1 MSHFHLIALVSG
13 LLISACGTVSA
24 TAESSRQ
31 KTTNPIPMKR
41 FLCLL
46 SLLACFCAGAQEMNS
61 LMFRR
66 GVTSPELSEESVTF
80 RFIAP
85 KARQVQ
91 VSASWLGYQPSALP
105 MVQGQDG
112 VWSVTVPMPEPELY
126 TYTFVVDGVS
136 VLDPANVFVQRD
148 GARYMNA
155 FLVPGG
161 FASDYAESSRPGN
174 VEHVWYYSAENG
186 MTRRMYVYTPYG
198 FDRSGKTRYP
208 VLYLLHGGGGDEDA
222 WSTLGRT
229 CQILD
234 NLIAAGKAEP
244 MLVVMPNGNPAQ
256 YAAQTLGIP
265 VKADVKQYSSNF
277 DNYSSLVADILPY
290 VEKNYPV
297 IKNRKGRAVAG
308 LSMGGGQSFFIAFR
322 NVDKF
327 ANVGIF
333 SSGLI
338 GSSAIG
344 GAPFDAEA
352 LFPGMYSAPE
362 KYDKFDV
369 IYLAC
374 GTEDNRIDGMR
385 DFKDKLEAK
394 GYKGV
399 VWEQYP
405 GAHEWK
411 VWRRNLASFVQL
423 LFHK

>member
-1 MSHFHLIALVSG
+1 MKRISVLLAAAAIAL
-13 LLISACGTVSA
+13 
-24 TAESSRQ
+24 SS
-31 KTTNPIPMKR
+31 
-41 FLCLL
+41 FCL
-46 SLLACFCAGAQEMNS
+46 GAQEMNS

-66 GVTSPELSEESVTF
+66 SVTSPELSEGNITF
-80 RFIAP
+80 RFNAP
-85 KARQVQ
+85 KARKVE
-91 VSASWLGYQPSALP
+91 VSPSWLGYTGTLSMTQE
-105 MVQGQDG
+105 GDG
-112 VWSVTVPMPEPELY
+112 VWSVTVPQPDPELY
-126 TYTFVVDGVS
+126 TYTFLVDGVS
-136 VLDPANVFVQRD
+136 MLDPANVFVQRD

-155 FLVPGG
+155 VLIPGG
-161 FASDYAESSRPGN
+161 YADNYAECPKPGN

-198 FDRSGKTRYP
+198 YDRTNTKKKYP

-234 NLIAAGKAEP
+234 NLIAKGKAEP
-244 MLVVMPNGNPAQ
+244 MLVVMPNGNPNQ

-265 VKADVKQYSSNF
+265 VKQDVKEYSSNF

-290 VEKNYPV
+290 IEKNYPV
-297 IKNRKGRAVAG
+297 IKDRSGRAVAG

-322 NVDKF
+322 NVDVF

-352 LFPGMYSAPE
+352 LFPGMYSSPS
-362 KYDKFDV
+362 KYNRFDV
-369 IYLAC
+369 IYLSC
-374 GTEDNRIDGMR
+374 GEQDNRIDGMK
-385 DFKDKLEAK
+385 DFRGKLEEK

-399 VWEQYP
+399 VWQQYP
-405 GAHEWK
+405 GGHEWK
-411 VWRRNLASFVQL
+411 VWRRNLADFVQL
-423 LFHK
+423 IFKK

>member
-1 MSHFHLIALVSG
+1 
-13 LLISACGTVSA
+13 
-24 TAESSRQ
+24 
-31 KTTNPIPMKR
+31 MKR
-41 FLCLL
+41 SLLLLL
-46 SLLACFCAGAQEMNS
+46 SALFVCLGARAQEMNS

-66 GVTSPELSEESVTF
+66 PVVSPELTENALTF
-80 RFIAP
+80 RFRAP
-85 KARQVQ
+85 KARMVQ
-91 VSASWLGYQPSALP
+91 VSTSWKGYAPLP
-105 MVQGQDG
+105 MTQDREG
-112 VWSVTVPMPEPELY
+112 VWTLTVERPEPELY
-126 TYTFVVDGVS
+126 TYTFIVDGVS
-136 VLDPANVFVQRD
+136 MLDPANVFVQRD
-148 GARYMNA
+148 GARYLNA

-161 FASDYAESSRPGN
+161 YADLYAESAKPGN
-174 VEHVWYYSAENG
+174 VEHVWYYSAEND
-186 MTRRMYVYTPYG
+186 MTRRMYVYTPAG
-198 FDRSGKTRYP
+198 FDRNDKKTKYP

-244 MLVVMPNGNPAQ
+244 MLVVMPNGNPNQ

-265 VKADVKQYSSNF
+265 VKKDVKEYASGF
-277 DNYSSLVADILPY
+277 DNYSSLVADIVPY
-290 VEKNYPV
+290 IEKNYPV
-297 IKNRKGRAVAG
+297 VKNRKGRAVAG

-322 NVDKF
+322 NVDTF

-352 LFPGMYSAPE
+352 LFPGMYSNPV
-362 KYDKFDV
+362 KYNKFDV
-369 IYLAC
+369 IYLSC
-374 GTEDNRIDGMR
+374 GEQDNRIDGML
-385 DFKDKLEAK
+385 DFKGKLDAN

-405 GAHEWK
+405 GGHEWK

-423 LFHK
+423 IFKK